1 MFRALVLDDRNG
13 SIVPSLQEVAEDA
26 LSAGDVVVDVAH
38 STLNYKDGLILA
50 GLGRIVRHYPHIP
63 GIDFAGTVRSS
74 ASPQYRPGDPVILTG
89 VGRRRAFQRRICPAR
104 PGQGRMA
111 RPLAGR
117 PDIAGGD
124 GGGNRRPH
132 RGAGG
137 HRLGTSRIAARRR
150 RGAGHRGGRW
160 RRQRRD
166 QLAQPGRFHR
176 RGLDRP
182 AGNGRLPACAGRPD
196 DRRPRRVG
204 AAGRQAAASCPMG
217 RLHRRR
223 GRRHFGQCDRQPE
236 AGATAWPAAT
246 RPETRCRLRCCRSS
260 CAACGWLASI
270 PSTRLTNPASAAWQ
284 RIARDLS
291 KDSLARVTQ
300 TIGLSDVP
308 EWGARI
314 IKGEVQGRVVIDLHC
329 G

>member
-89 VGRRRAFQRRICPAR
+89 WGVGERSSGGFAQRARVKAGWLVPLPDGLTLREAMAVGTAGLTAALAVIALEQAGLQ
-104 PGQGRMA
+104 PGDGEVLVTGAAGGVGSVAISLLSQAGFTVA
-111 RPLAGR
+111 ASTGR
-117 PDIAGGD
+117 PATSDYLRAL
-124 GGGNRRPH
+124 
-132 RGAGG
+132 GA
-137 HRLGTSRIAARRR
+137 RTIVDRAE
-150 RGAGHRGGRW
+150 
-160 RRQRRD
+160 
-166 QLAQPGRFHR
+166 LAQPDGKP
-176 RGLDRP
+176 L
-182 AGNGRLPACAGRPD
+182 
-196 DRRPRRVG
+196 
-204 AAGRQAAASCPMG
+204 QAARWAGCIDVAGGTTLANAIASLKP
-217 RLHRRR
+217 
-223 GRRHFGQCDRQPE
+223 
-236 AGATAWPAAT
+236 GATAV
-246 RPETRCRLRCCRSS
+246 
-260 CAACGWLASI
+260 ACGNAAGNALPTSVLPFI
-270 PSTRLTNPASAAWQ
+270 LRGVRLVGIDSVNQAYEPRVAAWQ

-291 KDSLARVTQ
+291 KDTLARVTQ